1 MTAIEYKAL
10 AKTFWEQGYIV
21 IDDFFEVDQM
31 TASHSIIT
39 SHFGDSPAYAHDQ
52 QFIQLSKAEV
62 VPWFPQREGEHHFD
76 TIEQNPLLIALTE
89 AILGAGWY
97 SQYCMVMFS
106 TQGSVGQAWHQ
117 DCPPEDAT
125 QYNLNRL
132 VYTKDINYGDGGEV
146 YIRPGSHLNKPLSKG
161 PLFEDF
167 EDQVVVLPRKGT
179 LILLHGHC
187 WHRIGE
193 QKRGTRISTNYRAAP
208 RSAAADITD
217 VCVYRNMRYQFSKA
231 RVVSSPGNLD

>member
-1 MTAIEYKAL
+1 MGNEKMTTGDYKAL
-10 AKTFWEQGYIV
+10 AKTFMQDGFIV
-21 IDDFFEVDQM
+21 IDDFFDENLM
-31 TASHSIIT
+31 SASQSIIM
-39 SHFGDSPAYAHDQ
+39 SHFGQSPAYAHDQ

-62 VPWFPQREGEHHFD
+62 VPWFPQREGEQHFD
-76 TIEQNPLLIALTE
+76 NIEQDPRLIALTD

-106 TQGSVGQAWHQ
+106 KQGSVGQAWHQ

-132 VYTKDINYGDGGEV
+132 VYTKDINQEDGGEV
-146 YIRPGSHLNKPLSKG
+146 YIRPGSHRNGALTKG

-167 EDQVVVLPRKGT
+167 EDQVVVMPKKGT

-193 QKRGTRISTNYRAAP
+193 QKRDCRVSTNYRAAP
-208 RSAAADITD
+208 QSAAQDITD
-217 VCVYRNMRYQFSKA
+217 ICVYRNMRYQFSKA
-231 RVVSSPGNLD
+231 KIVG